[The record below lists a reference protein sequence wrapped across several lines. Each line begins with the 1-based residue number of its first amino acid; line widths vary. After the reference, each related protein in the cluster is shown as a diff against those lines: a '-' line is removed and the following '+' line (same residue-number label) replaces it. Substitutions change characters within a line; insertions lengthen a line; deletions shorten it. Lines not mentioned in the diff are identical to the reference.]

1 MSHHPA
7 SSVWAYCRPLAV
19 WSWGRSGWIYN
30 INQESLSWDLHL
42 NFSFV
47 FLISQNALC
56 VSIWSII
63 TKFWTPNTFKN
74 INILS
79 EKLGKIHFFFSE
91 TFQRSIPI
99 VCLPSWCIINKTTP
113 DTLITILLNF
123 LTGNEIHFICG
134 GKILRVPTTFTNY
147 CKTV

>member
-1 MSHHPA
+1 MRFA
-7 SSVWAYCRPLAV
+7 FKFLFC
-19 WSWGRSGWIYN
+19 IF
-30 INQESLSWDLHL
+30 
-42 NFSFV
+42 NFAKC
-47 FLISQNALC
+47 LMC
-56 VSIWSII
+56 EYSIWSII

-79 EKLGKIHFFFSE
+79 EKLGKIHFFSLRHFKDR
-91 TFQRSIPI
+91 FL

-134 GKILRVPTTFTNY
+134 GKILRELTTFTNVQNSLSKHAAPQNRFLSSLGKGDWVT
-147 CKTV
+147 C